1 MSSEDEVRRA
11 SRQFYEGLN
20 RMANGDAGPLADIW
34 MHSADVTAMHPI
46 GGRQVGWDA
55 VKKSFEQVSQ
65 LASEGKIDLKN
76 QLIHVIGDV
85 AYEAGV
91 EYGKVTLAG
100 HKVRVDH
107 RVTNIYQRDAGAWKI
122 AHHHTDTSPEML
134 DVLRQLEVRQ
144 VKAASN
150 E

>member
-11 SRQFYEGLN
+11 SKQFYEGLN

-55 VKKSFEQVSQ
+55 VKESFEQVAQ

-100 HKVRVDH
+100 HKVRIDH

-122 AHHHTDTSPEML
+122 AHHHTDTSPDML
-134 DVLRQLEVRQ
+134 DVLRQLEARP